1 MPNIRHELFI
11 GVSAEKMYT
20 AITSRDG
27 LSAWWTP
34 DTDAKH
40 ELYSVARFGFGPHYF
55 KEMKIAELK
64 PYERVVWDCIAG
76 ADEWVGTTISFTLQP
91 GGKETILNSHPEI
104 KDQVHQQRDGDNA
117 TVLIFDHYNWR
128 EYSSMFAECNYTW
141 GRFLRSLKLFCE
153 TGRGLP
159 WPNQHRIES

>member
-11 GVSAEKMYT
+11 GVSAEKIYT

-40 ELYSVARFGFGPHYF
+40 ELYSVTRFGFGPDYF

-64 PYERVVWDCIAG
+64 PYLTNGLSGIA
-76 ADEWVGTTISFTLQP
+76 LQEP
-91 GGKETILNSHPEI
+91 MSG
-104 KDQVHQQRDGDNA
+104 
-117 TVLIFDHYNWR
+117 
-128 EYSSMFAECNYTW
+128 
-141 GRFLRSLKLFCE
+141 
-153 TGRGLP
+153 
-159 WPNQHRIES
+159 